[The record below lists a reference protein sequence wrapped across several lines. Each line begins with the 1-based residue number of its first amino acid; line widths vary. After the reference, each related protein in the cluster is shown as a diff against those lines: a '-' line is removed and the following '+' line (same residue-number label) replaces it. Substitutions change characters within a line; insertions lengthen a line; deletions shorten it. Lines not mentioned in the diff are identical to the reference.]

1 MELVDFRE
9 IREGGDE
16 WEAFSR
22 DFLVALGFAVETP
35 PGRGADGGRDLLIIE
50 HLSGTL
56 NKYPFRWLVS
66 CKHRAHSG
74 KSVNEGDE
82 PNILER
88 LASFRAD
95 GFVGVYSTLP
105 SSGLIERLRALSG
118 EDKIRDYKLFDAR
131 LIENHLVRLGYSQLL
146 LRYFPNSYRQLK
158 PLHQFTEK
166 YLPLSCHECGKD
178 LLVDVHSDEG
188 IVVIARP
195 LSKEKDPH
203 IKHVYWVCKGRCDE
217 HLTDSLRARGLDTG
231 WEDLSDLSIPTWYL
245 RWIFTAMNR
254 LRDGK
259 DIYTDEAF
267 TQWKDLVMSLAQRV
281 LREMTEEEEVRV
293 RRMLSFPG
301 VTNSQSVSEEGRA
314 NMALNPT
321 VGRGRPPPG

>member
-1 MELVDFRE
+1 MELVDFKE

-35 PGRGADGGRDLLIIE
+35 PGRGADGGRDLLIVE

-74 KSVNEGDE
+74 KSVTEGDE

-105 SSGLIERLRALSG
+105 SSGLVERLRALSG
-118 EDKIRDYKLFDAR
+118 EGKIRDYKLLDAR
-131 LIENHLVRLGYSQLL
+131 LIENHLVRLGYSELL
-146 LRYFPNSYRQLK
+146 LRYFPESYRRLK
-158 PLHQFTEK
+158 PLHKVVNE
-166 YLPLSCHECGKD
+166 YLPLECHVCGKD
-178 LLVDVHSDEG
+178 LLVDLHSDRG

-195 LSKEKDPH
+195 LSKGKDPH
-203 IKHVYWVCKGRCDE
+203 IEHVYWVCKGDCDDE
-217 HLTDSLRARGLDTG
+217 LKDALWARELVTG
-231 WEDLSDLSIPTWYL
+231 WEDLSDLSIPAWYL
-245 RWIFTAMNR
+245 RWIFAGLNR
-254 LRDGK
+254 IRDGK

-267 TQWKDLVMSLAQRV
+267 TQWKNLVMALAQRV
-281 LREMTEEEEVRV
+281 LREMTEEEKARV
-293 RRMLSFPG
+293 GRMLSFPWF
-301 VTNSQSVSEEGRA
+301 TSSPEEAG
-314 NMALNPT
+314 
-321 VGRGRPPPG
+321 